1 MKPRVLYSEA
11 NYPVIVRNKGYF
23 IDKTEYVA
31 RLEKI
36 ANPVFLR
43 PRRFGKTLLCSI
55 LRHYYDLNCAD
66 EFEELFSHTWI
77 GQHPTGNQN
86 SYIPRSAPSYPFPE
100 YNFSYLLPKSLSRR
114 I

>member
-1 MKPRVLYSEA
+1 MKRRVLYSEA

-23 IDKTEYVA
+23 VDKTQYVE
-31 RLEKI
+31 RLESV

-66 EFEELFSHTWI
+66 AFEELF
-77 GQHPTGNQN
+77 GQT
-86 SYIPRSAPSYPFPE
+86 
-100 YNFSYLLPKSLSRR
+100 
-114 I
+114 